1 MPQQAIASF
10 GEQLRQYRR
19 AAGLTQEA
27 LAERAGLSVHR
38 IQKLERGV
46 TNPYRD
52 TAQRLAA
59 ALQLGPYDEDQFR
72 AAVQPVRRRETLRS
86 HTPWVAARRN
96 LPIPLSSFI
105 GRDKEQAEVLRL
117 MHQEAI
123 RLVTLTGPGGV
134 GKTRLA
140 LKVASQLINQFD
152 DGVVFISLAP
162 VADPVL
168 VISAIAHALDV
179 REVNNVSLL
188 RTLQTHL
195 SNRALLLLFDNFEH
209 VVTAAPLVAD
219 LLTACPR
226 LQILATSRAPLH
238 VRGEYEVAVLPL
250 RLPEPSTAQELEA
263 FLGADAV
270 RLFQQRAQAVKAEFV
285 ITRDNAESVADIC
298 RRLDGLPLAIELAAA
313 RIKVMP
319 PTALLAHLQR
329 RLPIL
334 TGGARDL
341 PTRQHTLREAIA
353 WSYRLLGPSHQQLFR
368 RLTVFFGGCTSPAVA
383 AVCAD
388 DGDAPHQVLDGL
400 AALVDQSLLRQDDSV
415 TREPRY
421 QLLETIREYGL
432 DQLAASG
439 EAEIIGRRHAEYFLA
454 LAEDAEAGLAGT
466 DWRIW
471 RWQLQAEHENLRA
484 ALDWAV
490 AWGETDLAL
499 RLVGSLWRWFRPD
512 AIAEG
517 RRWIQQALALPGAGP
532 QSRAKALF
540 ALGVLAM
547 QQGDYRVAAD
557 AWKESISIWR
567 VVGAVPRLA
576 DALMYLASI
585 YRPDARA
592 VPALLGES
600 IVLARQAGDPR
611 RLALALGFLAW
622 QVLQSAGP
630 DAARPLLAEALPLA
644 RTPGDPWELI
654 WVLYVSGLLAV
665 RDGDTA
671 TARGRF
677 AEALELAREARDN
690 MMASLALAAN
700 GRAALQE
707 CDTAEAALQFR
718 DGLRLGVDA
727 GFAIELAYNL
737 EGIALVCRERS
748 QFERAARLLGA
759 AEAAYALVDV
769 PGLVPYGSL
778 VQREVNALRE
788 SLGQDAFAA
797 GHSAGRGLRTEV
809 AIADA
814 LAMEVEADGSG
825 RVGQGATNRSVT
837 ALEMDP
843 PDGLTP
849 REVEVLRLLV
859 AGHTN
864 PEIAAAL
871 VISVK
876 TVERHLANVYAKIG
890 ARSRVDAATYMLKRG
905 LR

>member
-1 MPQQAIASF
+1 
-10 GEQLRQYRR
+10 
-19 AAGLTQEA
+19 
-27 LAERAGLSVHR
+27 
-38 IQKLERGV
+38 
-46 TNPYRD
+46 
-52 TAQRLAA
+52 
-59 ALQLGPYDEDQFR
+59 
-72 AAVQPVRRRETLRS
+72 
-86 HTPWVAARRN
+86 
-96 LPIPLSSFI
+96 
-105 GRDKEQAEVLRL
+105 
-117 MHQEAI
+117 
-123 RLVTLTGPGGV
+123 
-134 GKTRLA
+134 
-140 LKVASQLINQFD
+140 
-152 DGVVFISLAP
+152 
-162 VADPVL
+162 
-168 VISAIAHALDV
+168 
-179 REVNNVSLL
+179 
-188 RTLQTHL
+188 
-195 SNRALLLLFDNFEH
+195 
-209 VVTAAPLVAD
+209 
-219 LLTACPR
+219 
-226 LQILATSRAPLH
+226 LH
-238 VRGEYEVAVLPL
+238 
-250 RLPEPSTAQELEA
+250 
-263 FLGADAV
+263 
-270 RLFQQRAQAVKAEFV
+270 
-285 ITRDNAESVADIC
+285 
-298 RRLDGLPLAIELAAA
+298 
-313 RIKVMP
+313 
-319 PTALLAHLQR
+319 
-329 RLPIL
+329 
-334 TGGARDL
+334 
-341 PTRQHTLREAIA
+341 
-353 WSYRLLGPSHQQLFR
+353 
-368 RLTVFFGGCTSPAVA
+368 
-383 AVCAD
+383 
-388 DGDAPHQVLDGL
+388 
-400 AALVDQSLLRQDDSV
+400 
-415 TREPRY
+415 
-421 QLLETIREYGL
+421 
-432 DQLAASG
+432 
-439 EAEIIGRRHAEYFLA
+439 
-454 LAEDAEAGLAGT
+454 
-466 DWRIW
+466 
-471 RWQLQAEHENLRA
+471 AEHENLRA
-484 ALDWAV
+484 VLDWAV

-707 CDTAEAALQFR
+707 CDTAEAAPQFR

-727 GFAIELAYNL
+727 GFAIGLAYNL
-737 EGIALVCRERS
+737 EGIALVCRERH

-759 AEAAYALVDV
+759 AEAAYAFVDV

-837 ALEMDP
+837 ALEMDR